1 MLPITLF
8 KKARALQKAEP
19 GLSDSQAA
27 RKLMVRQARDERP
40 LSPSQEAREILTDA
54 ALEQREELHLAWLAE
69 ERAEEQAE
77 AIAAAGRVEGARP
90 WHCELPEGFD
100 FSPEPWQAED
110 E

>member
-8 KKARALQKAEP
+8 KQARALQNEG

-27 RKLMVRQARDERP
+27 RKLMVQQARDERP

-54 ALEQREELHLAWLAE
+54 ALEQREELHLAWDAE
-69 ERAEEQAE
+69 ERAEAQAE
-77 AIAAAGRVEGARP
+77 TIAAAGRVEDARP